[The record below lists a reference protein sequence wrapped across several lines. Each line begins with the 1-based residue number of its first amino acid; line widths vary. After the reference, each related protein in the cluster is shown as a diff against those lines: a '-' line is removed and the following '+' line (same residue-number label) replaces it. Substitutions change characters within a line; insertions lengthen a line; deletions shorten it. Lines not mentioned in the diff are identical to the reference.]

1 MGVLGLWQILESVG
15 HPIKLDGLEGKRLGV
30 DANVWLYKF
39 IRGFREKDNATS
51 IDSHKLGLFN
61 RISKLLF
68 YKIKPI
74 FVFDGPAPVLKRR
87 TLERRQNVRNK
98 QLAKVQ
104 DAAMRL
110 IAEQLKGQYPNA
122 NIDDL
127 KIQLPELR
135 SHSLVAAEKLTDED
149 RDLFYLPPEEKKLCS
164 SDDCDSES
172 DRDVKLISRSQGKSE
187 SIVYHV
193 DSDED
198 LIDSEIKAPV
208 DIDSKDFEGLPAEV
222 RYEILTDIRES
233 RRRIRRRHA
242 LPEDARSFSSFQL
255 QRLQAKRKIQEKIEK
270 CEKDICSMYTGEIG
284 SQTVKSYRVQS
295 DSTSTMLYTQQSTPK
310 LELASQESRITTQD
324 TDMSTSIYP
333 PKTEDTSGQSRV
345 NKSKLKPLFDTPSQS
360 APILG
365 TINIRAGVKDPS
377 TSHER
382 IFINSPS
389 FSEPSS
395 SETDFEQQVEE
406 VEKSN
411 LESMDTQRSESTI
424 IDDASSNDT
433 TGISSQEAEF
443 KNQEPIEIPQKTPSP
458 IPPTVI
464 DETDSEL
471 EEVPL
476 PEPVSISRVESHIEL
491 TDSPVTTPLRHHA
504 TITID
509 SSPAQTPSPQ
519 RTILIDTSQIDTP
532 EQSLSRRQ
540 VSEEVLEPA
549 QSPIVREESVT
560 KPVEEKVSDQAND
573 IPKVDEIEQEPKV
586 SQLAPKEPKKII
598 MNDPSLEKLRDIRSE
613 STRVTNKVT
622 TKIVEEAKE
631 LLRLFGIPYID
642 AAGEAEAQC
651 ALLEKMKLTEGTITD
666 DSDVW
671 LFGAQHVYRYFFSD
685 DKYVMQFKMTEIEHH
700 IRMNRENLVCFA
712 MLVGS
717 DYTDG
722 IMNVGP
728 VTAVEIL
735 SEFPGDGLDPLI
747 KFKNWMDKYKRSK
760 DRVPGSKKRESF
772 LKFKIPEEFPSR
784 AVFEGYLRPMA
795 DLSTEEFSWGTPE
808 LDELREYARRNFGWE
823 MKKIDEKL
831 LPVMKK
837 LSERKNQMTI
847 DSYFFKTAANQNP
860 ELFRSKRVNE
870 ALNKISKTVIPYDD
884 EVILSEDEGED
895 NARAGSSN
903 DQEKKKKK
911 PVVNKKRS
919 KQNDLNNPR
928 KKKQLARGT
937 SVTATNK
944 RKSAR

>member
-104 DAAMRL
+104 DAAMKL

-149 RDLFYLPPEEKKLCS
+149 RDLFYLPPEEKKLGS
-164 SDDCDSES
+164 SEDSDSGS
-172 DRDVKLISRSQGKSE
+172 DQDIQLITKPQLKSE

-198 LIDSEIKAPV
+198 LMQSEVHAPV
-208 DIDSKDFEGLPAEV
+208 DIDSKDFEELPAEV
-222 RYEILTDIRES
+222 RYEILTDIREK

-242 LPEDARSFSSFQL
+242 LPEDAGNFSSFQL

-270 CEKDICSMYTGEIG
+270 CEKDICSMYTGEMG
-284 SQTVKSYRVQS
+284 SQTIKSYRVQS
-295 DSTSTMLYTQQSTPK
+295 DSTSTMLYMQQTTPK
-310 LELASQESRITTQD
+310 IEINSQESGVATQN
-324 TDMSTSIYP
+324 TDLSTSIYQ
-333 PKTEDTSGQSRV
+333 PKAEDISKQSRV
-345 NKSKLKPLFDTPSQS
+345 DKAKLRPLFETASQPAS
-360 APILG
+360 LVG
-365 TINIRAGVKDPS
+365 TINVRAGVKDS
-377 TSHER
+377 SIIGSER
-382 IFINSPS
+382 ISMNSPS

-395 SETDFEQQVEE
+395 YESDFEQQVEE
-406 VEKSN
+406 TEQSQQ
-411 LESMDTQRSESTI
+411 ESIGTQRSDSTV
-424 IDDASSNDT
+424 IDDKSSNHT
-433 TGISSQEAEF
+433 TEISSQETETENHKF
-443 KNQEPIEIPQKTPSP
+443 VECPQEIPSP
-458 IPPTVI
+458 LPPKVM

-476 PEPVSISRVESHIEL
+476 PTEQSPISLVESQIEL
-491 TDSPVTTPLRHHA
+491 TDSPVVTPSRHHA

-519 RTILIDTSQIDTP
+519 HTILIDTSQADTP
-532 EQSLSRRQ
+532 EQPSSRKQ
-540 VSEEVLEPA
+540 VFEEKLEPPP
-549 QSPIVREESVT
+549 SKTVREETVE
-560 KPVEEKVSDQAND
+560 KLIEEKQVTIEES
-573 IPKVDEIEQEPKV
+573 IVPKTDRKEEEPKV
-586 SQLAPKEPKKII
+586 STSAPKEREKII
-598 MNDPSLEKLRDIRSE
+598 MNDPNLEKLRDIRSE
-613 STRVTNKVT
+613 STRTTNKVT

-685 DKYVMQFKMTEIEHH
+685 DKYVMQYKMTEIEHH

-728 VTAVEIL
+728 VTALEIL

-772 LKFKIPEEFPSR
+772 LKFKLPEEFPSR

-837 LSERKNQMTI
+837 LSERRTQMTI

-870 ALNKISKTVIPYDD
+870 ALNKISKTTVSDD
-884 EVILSEDEGED
+884 NEVILTEDED
-895 NARAGSSN
+895 DDSPKAGGSN
-903 DQEKKKKK
+903 
-911 PVVNKKRS
+911 NKKRPEVNKRAT
-919 KQNDLNNPR
+919 KQNDLKNQR
-928 KKKQLARGT
+928 KKKQSARGT
-937 SVTATNK
+937 STVAYKK
-944 RKSAR
+944 RRSAR